1 MAKSRKSSGMPK
13 QNHGES
19 AKPMSEPHDG
29 MVPEA
34 KHDAAVAFHGTMVH
48 AAHHTGITRPSSHN
62 AGSHDHKA
70 REHAD
75 HAIKVG
81 KR

>member
-1 MAKSRKSSGMPK
+1 
-13 QNHGES
+13 
-19 AKPMSEPHDG
+19 MSEPHDSK
-29 MVPEA
+29 VPFTKGEEA
-34 KHDAAVAFHGTMVH
+34 GVEFQGTLVH

-75 HAIKVG
+75 HNIKIHG
-81 KR
+81 R